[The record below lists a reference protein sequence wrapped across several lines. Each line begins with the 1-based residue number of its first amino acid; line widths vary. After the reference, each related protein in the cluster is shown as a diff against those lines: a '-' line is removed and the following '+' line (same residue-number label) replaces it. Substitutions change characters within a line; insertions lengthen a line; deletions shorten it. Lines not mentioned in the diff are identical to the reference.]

1 MYCSFA
7 LMHCSCPM
15 NGAPSAGKKKKK
27 PLSHAQSLCDEA
39 SIEYD
44 TKFGL
49 YVKNE

>member
-1 MYCSFA
+1 MT
-7 LMHCSCPM
+7 LDRK
-15 NGAPSAGKKKKK
+15 KKKKK
-27 PLSHAQSLCDEA
+27 PSSHAQSLCDEA